1 MDLYEIICYNAHI
14 IFERIFK
21 MKRFISLFLAIFFV
35 LALSVTASARLVGD
49 VDSDGITNSTDALMI
64 LRYAVN
70 KPSDKMNIDYADVNG
85 DGGVNSTDAL
95 IVLQITVGKYKGDL
109 EVDDKFTTSYKAQLV
124 DPIMKTRLY
133 TLVTRANVEGMNTLA
148 TFMVDGNDMCVNTV
162 ADGIT
167 VRVLVLSGKTYLVI
181 PTDKIPFFKGF
192 YSEMEEDLGLDTSET
207 ATLEYVKSEYV
218 TIKGVE
224 YVCENYKHPDGTITQ
239 YYFKDGK
246 WAMMGTVTNGAVET
260 QEIVE
265 FKAGVDKSL
274 FTIDGYMD
282 IGALPE

>member
-1 MDLYEIICYNAHI
+1 MKKLISLLLAI
-14 IFERIFK
+14 IFIF
-21 MKRFISLFLAIFFV
+21 
-35 LALSVTASARLVGD
+35 ALSTGVSARLVGD

-109 EVDDKFTTSYKAQLV
+109 EVDDKFTTSYKSQIV
-124 DPIMKTRLY
+124 DPIMKTRSY
-133 TLVTRANVEGMNTLA
+133 TLVTKADVDGMSTLA

-167 VRVLVLSGKTYLVI
+167 VRMLVLSGKTYLVI
-181 PTDKIPFFKGF
+181 PTDKVPLFKGF
-192 YSEMEEDLGLDTSET
+192 YSEMEEDLGLNTDET
-207 ATLEYVKSEYV
+207 ATLEYVKSERV

-224 YVCENYKHPDGTITQ
+224 YICENYKHPDGTITQ

-274 FTIDGYMD
+274 FSLNGYQD
-282 IGALPE
+282 IGTLPI